1 MEPQDSCIFFL
12 SQEFKRSYVD
22 HTIYFKRIQENSY
35 VIITLYVDDLIL
47 AFNDLILLK
56 DVGPQSD
63 VDLETMQAI
72 LFQNAIGSFM
82 YVMVCTRID
91 IA

>member
-1 MEPQDSCIFFL
+1 ML
-12 SQEFKRSYVD
+12 T
-22 HTIYFKRIQENSY
+22 TIYFKRIWENSY

>member
-1 MEPQDSCIFFL
+1 
-12 SQEFKRSYVD
+12 
-22 HTIYFKRIQENSY
+22 

>member
-1 MEPQDSCIFFL
+1 MIYLNQSKYIGGILKQFGMVKSKSIQIHVMTNCKL
-12 SQEFKRSYVD
+12 S
-22 HTIYFKRIQENSY
+22 
-35 VIITLYVDDLIL
+35 
-47 AFNDLILLK
+47 K
-56 DVGPQSD
+56 DMGPQSD

-82 YVMVCTRID
+82 YAMVCIRLD